1 MDVPAQGDCWLLT
14 ILAPLL
20 GYIVIEEADQRNI
33 IPTVRRRMSE
43 IVLAVPEQFLHLLGG
58 NIQDLEDWAEKIQKW
73 CPESSREK

>member
-1 MDVPAQGDCWLLT
+1 MLT

-43 IVLAVPEQFLHLLGG
+43 IVLTDPDKFLHLFGG
-58 NIQDLEDWAEKIQKW
+58 NKQELDDWTKKIKKMV
-73 CPESSREK
+73 STIFSGKVGRND